1 MTSAIRRGLSTIA
14 ATTTIFVGSL
24 SHADEGATQE
34 QKAAA
39 QALFEQARSLV
50 EQERFAEACPKL
62 AESERLDPGIGTLLW
77 LADCYENVGQTA
89 SAWASFKEAAA
100 AAAQKHDGREHV
112 ARDRAARLESKLS
125 RLTIGVGPGAAV
137 EGLRVHR
144 DGMLVGSAEW
154 GLPLPLDPGS
164 HTVTAT
170 APGRQPWSSTVLIG
184 TGEQPDPITIPTLT
198 PIPSGS
204 AESDSPRPRSGM
216 EGAPSSENSSEG
228 PADHRSADRASSDS
242 SADPNRGN
250 GQRIGGIAVAA
261 AGLAGIAVGAVYSF
275 EAKATYDQS
284 NTDGHCQS
292 DNVCDAAGKSDRS
305 RASSLALVATVA
317 MGAGAAAAATGA
329 LVFFAAPRPAPAAVA
344 LTPGPAGGSVRL
356 MWTW

>member
-1 MTSAIRRGLSTIA
+1 MTSAIRRALSTSA
-14 ATTTIFVGSL
+14 ALTTILVGSL
-24 SHADEGATQE
+24 SRADEGTTQE

-50 EQERFAEACPKL
+50 EQERFVEACPKL

-100 AAAQKHDGREHV
+100 AAAQKHDGREHI
-112 ARDRAARLESKLS
+112 ARDRAARLESRLS
-125 RLTIGVGPGAAV
+125 RLTISIVPGAAV

-154 GLPLPLDPGS
+154 GLPLPVDPGS

-170 APGRQPWSSTVLIG
+170 APGRQPWSSTVLVG
-184 TGEQPDPITIPTLT
+184 TGEQPDPITIPTLP
-198 PIPSGS
+198 PIPTSPP
-204 AESDSPRPRSGM
+204 ESDSPHPRSVADSVPSAETVAG
-216 EGAPSSENSSEG
+216 GAP
-228 PADHRSADRASSDS
+228 DRSGDRALPAS

-250 GQRIGGIAVAA
+250 GQRVAGLTIAA
-261 AGLAGIAVGAVYSF
+261 AGLAGIVVGTVYSL
-275 EAKATYDQS
+275 EAKAAYDQS
-284 NTDGHCQS
+284 NTGGHCQP
-292 DNVCDAAGKSDRS
+292 DNACDATGKDDRS

-317 MGAGAAAAATGA
+317 MGAGAAVAATGA
-329 LVFFAAPRPAPAAVA
+329 LVFFAAPKPAPAAVA
-344 LTPGPAGGSVRL
+344 LTPTPAGGSVRL
-356 MWTW
+356 TWTW